1 MLFSLFRK
9 LQLGELTPTNMTLQL
24 ADHFTKKPHRIIE
37 DVLVKVDKFIFSVNF
52 VVLDFEEDSKCSLIL
67 GRPFLNTG
75 KAIID
80 VHEGTITLR
89 VGEERVEF
97 VMTHLMKYLIEDEF
111 CMRLEVMDACVKEVS
126 FQGEHIKNLRRVIRI
141 LKVSRRTPLQN
152 LNFC

>member
-1 MLFSLFRK
+1 M
-9 LQLGELTPTNMTLQL
+9 
-24 ADHFTKKPHRIIE
+24 E
-37 DVLVKVDKFIFSVNF
+37 DVLVKVDKFIFLLDF
-52 VVLDFEEDSKCSLIL
+52 VVLDFEEDIKYPLIL
-67 GRPFLNTG
+67 GRLFLNTR

-89 VGEERVEF
+89 VGKERVEF
-97 VMTHLMKYLIEDEF
+97 VMTHLMKYPIKNEF
-111 CMRLEVMDACVKEVS
+111 CMRVGVMDACVKEVS

>member
-1 MLFSLFRK
+1 
-9 LQLGELTPTNMTLQL
+9 MTLQL
-24 ADHFTKKPHRIIE
+24 AYHSTKKPHRIME
-37 DVLVKVDKFIFSVNF
+37 DVLVKVDKFIFPVDF

-97 VMTHLMKYLIEDEF
+97 VINHLMKYPIEDEF
-111 CMRLEVMDACVKEVS
+111 FMRLEVMDVCVK
-126 FQGEHIKNLRRVIRI
+126 
-141 LKVSRRTPLQN
+141 KVSCPREAYKKVKESDKDFESEQKHTFAKP
-152 LNFC
+152 